1 MQTEARGEGA
11 KEACSYF
18 AVLHSMSL
26 TLMDATPVSLPI
38 TYPFTSIY
46 FMTYLANINPL
57 HHY

>member
-1 MQTEARGEGA
+1 MQLF
-11 KEACSYF
+11 CSVAF
-18 AVLHSMSL
+18 NEL
-26 TLMDATPVSLPI
+26 TLMDATPVSLLI